1 MKGRRWPAALLAAVC
16 ALGALYLAQRLL
28 VPKYQ
33 TGVVEGS
40 MVAEYYRETVDHD
53 LVFIGDCE
61 VYENFSPIT
70 LWETY
75 GISSYI
81 RGSAQQLTWQSY
93 YLLEDTLRH
102 ETPRAVVYNVQALQ
116 FSQPQSEAYNR
127 MTIDGMRW
135 GPAKVR
141 CILASMTE
149 GEHFIEYLFPL
160 LRYHDRWG
168 ELTGDDVEHLFSKDP
183 VTHAGYYMRVDVK
196 AQTGFPEPRM
206 LADYTLGEKPMDYL
220 GRMADLCREKG
231 VELILIKAPIEYP
244 HWYDE
249 WDRQAAAFAAERG
262 LTYLN
267 LIPLREEIGL
277 DMSTDTY
284 DAGLHLNTGGA
295 EKLAA
300 WFGGWLLERTD
311 LPDRRGEAAYD
322 AAWREKTDYYNAMK
336 ERQYAELAQ
345 YGELVS
351 FGANAVER

>member
-1 MKGRRWPAALLAAVC
+1 MKGRRWPAALGV
-16 ALGALYLAQRLL
+16 ALGVLGILYLAQRLL

-40 MVAEYYRETVDHD
+40 MVAEYYRERVDHD
-53 LVFIGDCE
+53 LIFIGDCE
-61 VYENFSPIT
+61 VYENFSPVT
-70 LWETY
+70 LWEDY

-81 RGSAQQLTWQSY
+81 RGSAQQLPWQSY

-102 ETPRAVVYNVQALQ
+102 ETPKVVVYNVQALR
-116 FSQPQSEAYNR
+116 FSRPQSEAYNR

-149 GEHFIEYLFPL
+149 DEHFIEYLFPL

-168 ELTGDDVEHLFSKDP
+168 ELTGDDVEHLFAKDP
-183 VTHAGYYMRVDVK
+183 VTHAGYYMRADVK
-196 AQTGFPEPRM
+196 PQTGFPAPQA
-206 LADYTLGEKPMDYL
+206 LADYTFGDMPMDYL

-244 HWYDE
+244 YWYDQ
-249 WDRQAAAFAAERG
+249 WDGQAAAFAAEQG

-267 LIPLREEIGL
+267 LIPLRQEIGL
-277 DMSTDTY
+277 DMTRDTY
-284 DAGLHLNTGGA
+284 DAGLHLNVRGA

-300 WFGGWLLERTD
+300 WFGGWLLERID
-311 LPDRRGEAAYD
+311 LPDRRGEPAYD
-322 AAWREKTDYYNAMK
+322 AVWEEKTALYDAMK
-336 ERQYAELAQ
+336 QQQYAEIEQ
-345 YGELVS
+345 YGELVT
-351 FGANAVER
+351 FGANAVEG